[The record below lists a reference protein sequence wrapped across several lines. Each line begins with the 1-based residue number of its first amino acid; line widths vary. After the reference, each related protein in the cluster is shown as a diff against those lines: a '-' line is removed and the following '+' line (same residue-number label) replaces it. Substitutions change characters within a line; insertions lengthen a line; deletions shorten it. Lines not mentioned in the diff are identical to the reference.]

1 MCVII
6 NFYYGCRRLHCRNN
20 GITCQFPRSAQPCRQ
35 EDMCG
40 ACLCFGQRFSSG
52 TFQSLHPGK
61 GHKIDIRHQI
71 TFTIGNKLT
80 SIMKQPKLLDSH
92 AQTRKHHREKPQRP
106 ICHQCSHFIYLFLV
120 AKTTATVRILFPP
133 AVGVEDCLGAL
144 GLVEP
149 GPLIKLPRGTPESLF
164 SFQYP
169 NLCNCKAC
177 LACSRFP
184 QQHR

>member
-1 MCVII
+1 
-6 NFYYGCRRLHCRNN
+6 
-20 GITCQFPRSAQPCRQ
+20 
-35 EDMCG
+35 MCG

-61 GHKIDIRHQI
+61 GHKIDIGHQI
-71 TFTIGNKLT
+71 TFTVGNKLT

-92 AQTRKHHREKPQRP
+92 ARTRKHHREKPQRP

-120 AKTTATVRILFPP
+120 AKTTATVRIFFPP

-177 LACSRFP
+177 LACSRITNSVSCNTAQQFTGAAGGICTGSLKYFP
-184 QQHR
+184 FGK